1 MQYIL
6 DFKTLNC
13 KTTEN
18 LKSAL
23 SFLSKKASIS
33 DNSLKNQFFQKIFS
47 AHQVKK
53 TTHILYTNFPTFTQ
67 SERWKFHFHFQIHHY
82 QKYSLISQLQIK
94 LEFIFSEE
102 YSTSL
107 FQSFSCQLKTKRLSQ
122 IYFYLIKNLICPDQ
136 VPLGKSIVSL
146 HQGCKIDPRQGTYK
160 NQPMAVAGVLQ
171 WTECQP
177 ANQRAAVGFLVR
189 AHAWVA
195 GQVPN
200 RGPNVRGN
208 HTLMLLS
215 FSFPLPSPLS
225 KNKYFF

>member
-6 DFKTLNC
+6 DFATLNC

-82 QKYSLISQLQIK
+82 WKYSLISQLQIK
-94 LEFIFSEE
+94 LELIFSEE

-122 IYFYLIKNLICPDQ
+122 IYFYLIKSLICPDS

-146 HQGCKIDPRQGTYK
+146 HQGCKIDPH
-160 NQPMAVAGVLQ
+160 P
-171 WTECQP
+171 P
-177 ANQRAAVGFLVR
+177 PPPPPPVR
-189 AHAWVA
+189 AHIRINQWPWLGCFS
-195 GQVPN
+195 GQSASLRTKESQLDSWSGHMPGLRVRSPIG
-200 RGPNVRGN
+200 GP
-208 HTLMLLS
+208 M
-215 FSFPLPSPLS
+215 
-225 KNKYFF
+225 